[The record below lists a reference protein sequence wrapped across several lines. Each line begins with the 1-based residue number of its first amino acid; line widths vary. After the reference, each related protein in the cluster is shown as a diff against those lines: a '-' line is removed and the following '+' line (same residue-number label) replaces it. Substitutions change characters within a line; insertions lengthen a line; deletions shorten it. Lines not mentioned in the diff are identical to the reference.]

1 MKKTFHYK
9 WTRFSA
15 DILREA
21 ANDLFQELEKELES
35 EDYSPSFYLRVD
47 LEDGEW
53 MHDNEEEF
61 FNDYRRAKQSGTY
74 GKYFKNYDFTAQ
86 FFSSSVIVSVE
97 APIRAK
103 IQSVFNILDRNLEIS
118 KIPEPIKPPLPKP
131 IVFIGHGR
139 NTQWRDLKD
148 HLHDKHA
155 YEIEAYE
162 IGARA
167 GHAIRDILEEM
178 LTRSSFAILVMTGE
192 DETSDGNFRA
202 RQNVIH
208 EVGLFQGRLGFNRAI
223 ILLEEGTDE
232 FSNIHGIEQIRFK
245 KENIKETFGE
255 ILAVLKREFQK
266 EKDTSL

>member
-1 MKKTFHYK
+1 MEKEFDYE

-15 DILREA
+15 DVLREA
-21 ANDLFQELEKELES
+21 ANELFKEIVF
-35 EDYSPSFYLRVD
+35 EDKSPSLYLSVK
-47 LEDGEW
+47 LEDGQW
-53 MHDNEEEF
+53 RHDNEEEF
-61 FNDYRRAKQSGTY
+61 FNDYRRSKKGGRY
-74 GKYFKNYDFTAQ
+74 EKYFENYVFGAQ
-86 FFSSSVIVSVE
+86 FYSSATTISVK
-97 APIRAK
+97 APTRSK
-103 IQSVFNILDRNLEIS
+103 IQSVFNILDRNLETS

-148 HLHDKHA
+148 HLHDKHG
-155 YEIEAYE
+155 YDIEAYE

-208 EVGLFQGRLGFNRAI
+208 EVGLFQGRLGFNKAI
-223 ILLEEGTDE
+223 VLLEEGTEE

-255 ILAVLKREFQK
+255 ILAVLKREFTK
-266 EKDTSL
+266 EKDLEV

>member
-1 MKKTFHYK
+1 MKKTFDYEL
-9 WTRFSA
+9 TRFSA

-21 ANDLFQELEKELES
+21 ANELFKDINFEGNVPLLDLSVQL
-35 EDYSPSFYLRVD
+35 D
-47 LEDGEW
+47 DGRWE
-53 MHDNEEEF
+53 HDNEEEF
-61 FNDYRRAKQSGTY
+61 FSDYNRSKKGGEYR
-74 GKYFKNYDFTAQ
+74 KYFKDYMFGASIYDSATTIR
-86 FFSSSVIVSVE
+86 VK

-103 IQSVFNILDRNLEIS
+103 IQSVFNVLDKNIEIS
-118 KIPEPIKPPLPKP
+118 KIPEPTKPPLPKP
-131 IVFIGHGR
+131 IAFIGHGR

-148 HLHDKHA
+148 HLHDKHG

-178 LTRSSFAILVMTGE
+178 LSRSSFAILVMTGE
-192 DETSDGNFRA
+192 DETPDGNFRA

-208 EVGLFQGRLGFNRAI
+208 EIGLFQGKLGFNKAI
-223 ILLEEGTDE
+223 VLLEEGTEE

-255 ILAVLKREFQK
+255 ILAVLKREFTKK
-266 EKDTSL
+266 EYTLS